1 MTDTATQTPPASHK
15 SSNFSLGFLFLSP
28 DRRAA
33 LSDIYEYCR
42 IIDDIVDE
50 GLPREEADK
59 QLRAWSEEI
68 RRLFDKKPTLPL
80 TLRLQRHIERFALT
94 REPFDEM
101 IRGCRMDLE
110 GRRYETLSDLE
121 SYMRGVAGSVGAL
134 SVRVFGYHHT
144 SQADIDSFARDF
156 GYAFQL
162 TNIIRD
168 VGADLELGRVYLPEE
183 DMRAAGYSRE
193 RLLGR
198 VHDAAFDR
206 LMRLQYDRAKAYYK
220 KARSVVD
227 FRDRSSLL
235 PAEIMAHVYE
245 GLLDEIARGGFR
257 VLFRKTRLSSVR
269 KAALAAKG
277 WLYCHGIN
285 L

>member
-1 MTDTATQTPPASHK
+1 
-15 SSNFSLGFLFLSP
+15 LGFLFLSP

-59 QLRAWSEEI
+59 QLRAWSGEI
-68 RRLFDKKPTLPL
+68 GNLFDKRPTRPL
-80 TLRLQRHIERFALT
+80 TQRLQRHVEKFALT

-101 IRGCRMDLE
+101 IRGCRMDLD
-110 GRRYETLSDLE
+110 GQRYETLGDLE

-206 LMRLQYDRAKAYYK
+206 LMRLQYDRAKAYYR
-220 KARSVVD
+220 KARAVVD

-245 GLLDEIARGGFR
+245 GLLDEIARGEFR
-257 VLFRKTRLSSVR
+257 VLFRKTRLSPVR

-277 WLYCHGIN
+277 WLYCHGIT

>member
-1 MTDTATQTPPASHK
+1 MTTTTSTPQPASHK

-50 GLPREEADK
+50 GLPKDEADK

-68 RRLFDKKPTLPL
+68 GALYAGKPTRPL
-80 TLRLQRHIERFALT
+80 SQRLAKHVERFRLP
-94 REPFDEM
+94 REGFDEM

-110 GRRYETLSDLE
+110 GQRYRTLSDLE

-144 SQADIDSFARDF
+144 AQADIDSFARDF

-183 DMRAAGYSRE
+183 DMRAAGYDRE

-220 KARSVVD
+220 KARAVVD

-245 GLLDEIARGGFR
+245 GLLDEIARGEFR
-257 VLFRKTRLSSVR
+257 VLFRKTRLSPVR

-277 WLYCHGIN
+277 WLYCHGID